1 MANVLNPEPES
12 ITLNTTLE
20 PTTLEPATELEQPPF
35 ESTSNPET
43 AEVVEVPALDADAP
57 TEPVAKAVPVEA
69 APAEEIAPEIVAQAE
84 PVVEAKAEPVV
95 AAAAEPVVEAKAEP
109 VVAAKAEPVVEA
121 KAEPVVEAKAEP
133 VVAAVAETAAE
144 IQAAPEAAPPA
155 TAAAP
160 VARAKAPEHGLE
172 SMDDFSAALAAFER
186 EQAAEAAA
194 VEAYGDKIVSGT
206 VIKQTE
212 KHLVVDVGLKSEGLV
227 PLEQVLDHSG
237 AVRFNPGDVIDVVIE
252 REEPEGGYL
261 VSFERAQ
268 RLRIWDTI
276 EKAANDKTPMTGTV
290 ISRVKGGLTVDI
302 GLKAF
307 LPGSQL
313 EIRPVRN
320 LDGYLGQQIEVRV
333 IKLNKKR
340 GNVVVS
346 RKEILEEE
354 QNAKRSTTLEHLGE
368 GAILTGTVKNLTDY
382 GAFVDLGGID
392 GLLHITDMSW
402 GRLTHPRDL
411 VNVGDEIQVK
421 VLKFDKDKQRVSLG
435 FKQLTPD
442 PWLDAS
448 ERYPVGAHVK
458 GRVLSVTDYGAFVE
472 LEQGIEG
479 LVHLSEMTWSKR
491 LKHPS
496 KLVKPGDEVET
507 VVLSVNPA
515 DRRISLGM
523 KQLLENPWEN
533 LTEKYPTGAVVEG
546 RVRNLTDFGAFIEI
560 EDGIDGLVHVSNLSW
575 TKRVKHP
582 SEIVKKGEKV
592 KAVVLGVEPAE
603 PASLAGHQAVAA
615 RRLGELLRL
624 ASGGRRGPRQGAAD
638 GAIWSLRRDR
648 GGCRGSLPHLRGRR
662 RRRIEAG
669 DGPGA
674 RLQDHQDQRR
684 GEEGGLEPARHRP
697 GGQPHT
703 GRALQGGYSQ
713 ASGLQLHHH
722 ARRPDQLAQGR
733 ALSRFPFRHQ
743 CTTAALRGGR
753 CCLDFVFHS
762 FSLCPASTL
771 ASATPGVSFQV
782 KESSTMPRNVDARIP
797 YSAEFQP

>member
-1 MANVLNPEPES
+1 MANVLNPETES
-12 ITLNTTLE
+12 ITLNTELE
-20 PTTLEPATELEQPPF
+20 TETFNPATELEQPSS
-35 ESTSNPET
+35 ESTSNTET
-43 AEVVEVPALDADAP
+43 AEAVTAVEPTALDADAL
-57 TEPVAKAVPVEA
+57 TKPVAEAPPVEA
-69 APAEEIAPEIVAQAE
+69 S
-84 PVVEAKAEPVV
+84 
-95 AAAAEPVVEAKAEP
+95 AADLREL
-109 VVAAKAEPVVEA
+109 
-121 KAEPVVEAKAEP
+121 
-133 VVAAVAETAAE
+133 
-144 IQAAPEAAPPA
+144 
-155 TAAAP
+155 AAP
-160 VARAKAPEHGLE
+160 VEGPPVTEPADAAHNEAALAHEEPAHESHGQE

-194 VEAYGDKIVSGT
+194 VEAYGDKVVSGT

-212 KHLVVDVGLKSEGLV
+212 KHLVIDVGLKSEGLV
-227 PLEQVLDHSG
+227 PLEQVVDHTG
-237 AVRFNPGDVIDVVIE
+237 AVKFQAGDVIDVVIE
-252 REEPEGGYL
+252 KEEPEGGYL
-261 VSFERAQ
+261 VSYEKAQ
-268 RLRIWDTI
+268 RLRVWDVI
-276 EKAANDKTPMTGTV
+276 EKAANEKTPVIGTV
-290 ISRVKGGLTVDI
+290 VSRVKGGLTVDI

-442 PWLDAS
+442 PWLDAT

-523 KQLLENPWEN
+523 KQLLDNPWEN
-533 LTEKYPTGAVVEG
+533 LTERYPAGTIVEG

-592 KAVVLGVEPAE
+592 KAVVLGVEP
-603 PASLAGHQAVAA
+603 QN
-615 RRLGELLRL
+615 RRLSLGIKQLQPDVWESFFAAHRVGDVVHGKVLRT
-624 ASGGRRGPRQGAAD
+624 AQFGAFVEIAE
-638 GAIWSLRRDR
+638 GVEGLCHIS
-648 GGCRGSLPHLRGRR
+648 
-662 RRRIEAG
+662 EAG
-669 DGPGA
+669 D
-674 RLQDHQDQRR
+674 
-684 GEEGGLEPARHRP
+684 EGGGPSKLE
-697 GGQPHT
+697 T
-703 GRALQGGYSQ
+703 GLEHEFKIIKINVEEKKVGLSLRAVGHE
-713 ASGLQLHHH
+713 AS
-722 ARRPDQLAQGR
+722 RAQVESYKTESHK
-733 ALSRFPFRHQ
+733 AP
-743 CTTAALRGGR
+743 
-753 CCLDFVFHS
+753 
-762 FSLCPASTL
+762 
-771 ASATPGVSFQV
+771 VS
-782 KESSTMPRNVDARIP
+782 SSTTTLGDLINWRKNER
-797 YSAEFQP
+797 

>member
-1 MANVLNPEPES
+1 MSNVLNPEPES
-12 ITLNTTLE
+12 ITLNTELE
-20 PTTLEPATELEQPPF
+20 TPTLEPATESEQPSY
-35 ESTSNPET
+35 ESTSNPEK
-43 AEVVEVPALDADAP
+43 AQVAQSPALDADAP
-57 TEPVAKAVPVEA
+57 TETGKTEYAGTVTEEA
-69 APAEEIAPEIVAQAE
+69 APAEEAE
-84 PVVEAKAEPVV
+84 PQEQADV
-95 AAAAEPVVEAKAEP
+95 
-109 VVAAKAEPVVEA
+109 
-121 KAEPVVEAKAEP
+121 
-133 VVAAVAETAAE
+133 AVAPAHAAHE
-144 IQAAPEAAPPA
+144 FQA
-155 TAAAP
+155 
-160 VARAKAPEHGLE
+160 GE
-172 SMDDFSAALAAFER
+172 SMDDFSAALEAFER

-194 VEAYGDKIVSGT
+194 VEAYGDKLVTGT

-227 PLEQVLDHSG
+227 PLEQVQDHTG
-237 AVRFNPGDVIDVVIE
+237 AVKFNPGDVIDVVIE

-261 VSFERAQ
+261 VSYERAQ
-268 RLRIWDTI
+268 RLRVWDTI
-276 EKAANDKTPMTGTV
+276 EKAANEKIPVIGTV
-290 ISRVKGGLTVDI
+290 VSRVKGGLTVDI

-307 LPGSQL
+307 LPGSQI

-368 GAILTGTVKNLTDY
+368 GAVLTGTVKNLTDY

-442 PWLDAS
+442 PWLDAA

-592 KAVVLGVEPAE
+592 KAVVLGVEP
-603 PASLAGHQAVAA
+603 QN
-615 RRLGELLRL
+615 RRLSLGIKQLQPDVWESFFATHRVGDVVHGKVLRT
-624 ASGGRRGPRQGAAD
+624 AQFGAFVEIAE
-638 GAIWSLRRDR
+638 GVEGLCHIS
-648 GGCRGSLPHLRGRR
+648 
-662 RRRIEAG
+662 EAG
-669 DGPGA
+669 DDA
-674 RLQDHQDQRR
+674 TKL
-684 GEEGGLEPARHRP
+684 ETGLEHEFKIIKINVEEKKVGLSLRAV
-697 GGQPHT
+697 GQEAS
-703 GRALQGGYSQ
+703 RAQVESYKTDT
-713 ASGLQLHHH
+713 HKH
-722 ARRPDQLAQGR
+722 P
-733 ALSRFPFRHQ
+733 
-743 CTTAALRGGR
+743 
-753 CCLDFVFHS
+753 
-762 FSLCPASTL
+762 
-771 ASATPGVSFQV
+771 VS
-782 KESSTMPRNVDARIP
+782 SSTTTLGDLINWRKGER
-797 YSAEFQP
+797 

>member
-1 MANVLNPEPES
+1 MNPGAALMANVLNPEPES
-12 ITLNTTLE
+12 ITLNSQLE
-20 PTTLEPATELEQPPF
+20 TPTIDPATELEQPLH
-35 ESTSNPET
+35 ESTSNFENTEALVSSAPDADATTEHAAEPET
-43 AEVVEVPALDADAP
+43 AEASTA
-57 TEPVAKAVPVEA
+57 EA
-69 APAEEIAPEIVAQAE
+69 H
-84 PVVEAKAEPVV
+84 
-95 AAAAEPVVEAKAEP
+95 
-109 VVAAKAEPVVEA
+109 
-121 KAEPVVEAKAEP
+121 
-133 VVAAVAETAAE
+133 
-144 IQAAPEAAPPA
+144 

-160 VARAKAPEHGLE
+160 PTDKPAEHAHD
-172 SMDDFSAALAAFER
+172 SFDDFSAALEAFER

-194 VEAYGDKIVSGT
+194 VEAYGDKVVSGT

-227 PLEQVLDHSG
+227 PIEQVLDHTG
-237 AVRFNPGDVIDVVIE
+237 AVRFQPGEVIDVVIE

-261 VSFERAQ
+261 VSYEKAQ
-268 RLRIWDTI
+268 RLRVWDTI
-276 EKAANDKTPMTGTV
+276 EKAANDKTPVMGTV
-290 ISRVKGGLTVDI
+290 VSRVKGGLTVDI
-302 GLKAF
+302 GMKAF

-354 QNAKRSTTLEHLGE
+354 QNAKRSQTLEHLGE
-368 GAILTGTVKNLTDY
+368 DAILTGTVKNLTDY

-442 PWLDAS
+442 PWLDAI
-448 ERYPVGAHVK
+448 ERYPVGAHVH

-496 KLVKPGDEVET
+496 KLVKPGDEVDT

-523 KQLLENPWEN
+523 KQLLENPWEH
-533 LTEKYPTGAVVEG
+533 LTERYPAGTVVEG

-582 SEIVKKGEKV
+582 SEVVKKGEKV
-592 KAVVLGVEPAE
+592 KAVVLGVEP
-603 PASLAGHQAVAA
+603 QN
-615 RRLGELLRL
+615 RRLSLGIKQLQPDVWESFFAQHRVGDVVHGKVLRT
-624 ASGGRRGPRQGAAD
+624 AQFGAFVEIAEGVEGLCHISEAVGAD
-638 GAIWSLRRDR
+638 GSPANLEQGQEHEFKIIKINVEEKKVGLSLRAI
-648 GGCRGSLPHLRGRR
+648 GQ
-662 RRRIEAG
+662 EAS
-669 DGPGA
+669 
-674 RLQDHQDQRR
+674 
-684 GEEGGLEPARHRP
+684 
-697 GGQPHT
+697 
-703 GRALQGGYSQ
+703 RAQVENYK
-713 ASGLQLHHH
+713 ADTHKH
-722 ARRPDQLAQGR
+722 P
-733 ALSRFPFRHQ
+733 
-743 CTTAALRGGR
+743 
-753 CCLDFVFHS
+753 
-762 FSLCPASTL
+762 
-771 ASATPGVSFQV
+771 VS
-782 KESSTMPRNVDARIP
+782 SSTTTLGDLINWKSER
-797 YSAEFQP
+797 

>member
-1 MANVLNPEPES
+1 MPNVLNPEPES
-12 ITLNTTLE
+12 ITLNTELETPTLD
-20 PTTLEPATELEQPPF
+20 PATELEAQPS

-43 AEVVEVPALDADAP
+43 AEAQHIAAPALDADAS
-57 TEPVAKAVPVEA
+57 TEPVAQA
-69 APAEEIAPEIVAQAE
+69 APAETEH
-84 PVVEAKAEPVV
+84 
-95 AAAAEPVVEAKAEP
+95 
-109 VVAAKAEPVVEA
+109 
-121 KAEPVVEAKAEP
+121 
-133 VVAAVAETAAE
+133 TS
-144 IQAAPEAAPPA
+144 AAPA
-155 TAAAP
+155 
-160 VARAKAPEHGLE
+160 EHSAE
-172 SMDDFSAALAAFER
+172 SMDDFSAALEAFER

-194 VEAYGDKIVSGT
+194 VEAYGDKVVSGT

-227 PLEQVLDHSG
+227 PIEQVSDHTG
-237 AVRFNPGDVIDVVIE
+237 AVKFQPGEVIEVVIE

-261 VSFERAQ
+261 VSYEKAQ
-268 RLRIWDTI
+268 RLRVWDTI
-276 EKAANDKTPMTGTV
+276 EKHANDKTPIIGTV
-290 ISRVKGGLTVDI
+290 VSRVKGGLTVDV
-302 GLKAF
+302 GMKAF

-448 ERYPVGAHVK
+448 ERYPVGAHVH

-496 KLVKPGDEVET
+496 KLVKPGDEVDT
-507 VVLSVNPA
+507 VVLSVNPG

-533 LTEKYPTGAVVEG
+533 LTERYPAGTVVEG

-592 KAVVLGVEPAE
+592 KAVVLGVEP
-603 PASLAGHQAVAA
+603 QN
-615 RRLGELLRL
+615 RRLSLGIKQLQPDVWESFFATHRVGDVVHGKVLRTAQFGAFVEIAEGVEGLCHISEAGEMPGE
-624 ASGGRRGPRQGAAD
+624 ASKLEVGQENEFKIIKINVEEKKVGL
-638 GAIWSLRRDR
+638 SLRAVS
-648 GGCRGSLPHLRGRR
+648 GH
-662 RRRIEAG
+662 EASR
-669 DGPGA
+669 A
-674 RLQDHQDQRR
+674 QVESYKEH
-684 GEEGGLEPARHRP
+684 AHK
-697 GGQPHT
+697 QP
-703 GRALQGGYSQ
+703 
-713 ASGLQLHHH
+713 
-722 ARRPDQLAQGR
+722 
-733 ALSRFPFRHQ
+733 
-743 CTTAALRGGR
+743 
-753 CCLDFVFHS
+753 
-762 FSLCPASTL
+762 
-771 ASATPGVSFQV
+771 VS
-782 KESSTMPRNVDARIP
+782 SSTTTLGDLINWRKNER
-797 YSAEFQP
+797 

>member
-1 MANVLNPEPES
+1 MANVLNPETES

-20 PTTLEPATELEQPPF
+20 TPTLEPATELEQPPY
-35 ESTSNPET
+35 ESTSTTEPT
-43 AEVVEVPALDADAP
+43 PVVAAPSLDADAP
-57 TEPVAKAVPVEA
+57 LTEP
-69 APAEEIAPEIVAQAE
+69 APEAGQHTQQAT
-84 PVVEAKAEPVV
+84 
-95 AAAAEPVVEAKAEP
+95 
-109 VVAAKAEPVVEA
+109 
-121 KAEPVVEAKAEP
+121 
-133 VVAAVAETAAE
+133 ETAAE
-144 IQAAPEAAPPA
+144 PA
-155 TAAAP
+155 TETAAP
-160 VARAKAPEHGLE
+160 VIPAAAASARKATPTTEPA
-172 SMDDFSAALAAFER
+172 DDFSSALAAFER

-194 VEAYGDKIVSGT
+194 VEAFGDKVVSGK
-206 VIKQTE
+206 VEKQTE
-212 KHLVVDVGLKSEGLV
+212 KYLVVDVGLKSEGLV
-227 PLEQVLDHSG
+227 PLEQVTDHTG
-237 AVRFNPGDVIDVVIE
+237 VVKFKPGDAIDVVIE

-261 VSFERAQ
+261 ASYERAQ
-268 RLRIWDTI
+268 CLRAWDAI
-276 EKAANDKTPMTGTV
+276 EKAANDKTPVTGTV
-290 ISRVKGGLTVDI
+290 VSRVKGGLTVDI
-302 GLKAF
+302 GMKAF

-354 QNAKRSTTLEHLGE
+354 QNTKRTATMDHLGE

-421 VLKFDKDKQRVSLG
+421 VLKFDKEKQRVSLG

-448 ERYPVGAHVK
+448 ERYPTGAKVH

-496 KLVKPGDEVET
+496 KLVKPGDEVDT

-533 LTEKYPTGAVVEG
+533 LSDRYPAGTVVEG

-582 SEIVKKGEKV
+582 SEVVKKGEKV
-592 KAVVLGVEPAE
+592 KAVVLGVEP
-603 PASLAGHQAVAA
+603 QN
-615 RRLGELLRL
+615 RRLSLGIKQLQPDVWESFFASHRVGDVVHGKILRT
-624 ASGGRRGPRQGAAD
+624 AQFGAFVEIAE
-638 GAIWSLRRDR
+638 GVEGLCHIS
-648 GGCRGSLPHLRGRR
+648 
-662 RRRIEAG
+662 EAG
-669 DGPGA
+669 DAHDGSA
-674 RLQDHQDQRR
+674 KLEQ
-684 GEEGGLEPARHRP
+684 GLEHDFKIIKINVEEKKVGLSLRAIS
-697 GGQPHT
+697 GQEAS
-703 GRALQGGYSQ
+703 RATVENYK
-713 ASGLQLHHH
+713 ADAHKH
-722 ARRPDQLAQGR
+722 P
-733 ALSRFPFRHQ
+733 
-743 CTTAALRGGR
+743 
-753 CCLDFVFHS
+753 
-762 FSLCPASTL
+762 
-771 ASATPGVSFQV
+771 VS
-782 KESSTMPRNVDARIP
+782 SSTTTLGDLVNWRKSER
-797 YSAEFQP
+797 

>member
-1 MANVLNPEPES
+1 MAKLLNPETES
-12 ITLNTTLE
+12 TTLNTALE
-20 PTTLEPATELEQPPF
+20 IPTLEPATEQEQPLP

-43 AEVVEVPALDADAP
+43 AVAVENPALDADAP
-57 TEPVAKAVPVEA
+57 SKPLTPVAEASPVVKAAAEAETAPVATEIPAQAEPAAVIETPVVQAAPRAKARTHRAKAEAAPVVEATPIVEATPVVEA
-69 APAEEIAPEIVAQAE
+69 APVAEQA
-84 PVVEAKAEPVV
+84 V
-95 AAAAEPVVEAKAEP
+95 AAPQPQAAEPV
-109 VVAAKAEPVVEA
+109 
-121 KAEPVVEAKAEP
+121 
-133 VVAAVAETAAE
+133 
-144 IQAAPEAAPPA
+144 
-155 TAAAP
+155 AAAP
-160 VARAKAPEHGLE
+160 APARAARADHSLDT
-172 SMDDFSAALAAFER
+172 MDDFSAALEAFER

-194 VEAYGDKIVSGT
+194 VEAFGDKIVSGT
-206 VIKQTE
+206 VIKATD
-212 KHLVVDVGLKSEGLV
+212 KHLVIDVGLKSEGLV
-227 PLEQVLDHSG
+227 PLEQVLDHTG
-237 AVRFNPGDVIDVVIE
+237 AVKFQPGDVIDVVIE
-252 REEPEGGYL
+252 REESEGGYL
-261 VSFERAQ
+261 ASYERAQ
-268 RLRIWDTI
+268 RLRVWDAI
-276 EKAANDKTPMTGTV
+276 EKAAADKTPMMGTV
-290 ISRVKGGLTVDI
+290 VSRVKGGVTVDI

-320 LDGYLGQQIEVRV
+320 LDGYIGQKIEVRV

-354 QNAKRSTTLEHLGE
+354 QNAKRSGTLKQLGE
-368 GAILTGTVKNLTDY
+368 GVVLTGTVKNLTDY

-442 PWLDAS
+442 PWLDAT
-448 ERYPVGAHVK
+448 ERYPVGAHVH

-496 KLVKPGDEVET
+496 KLVKPADEVET

-523 KQLLENPWEN
+523 KQLLDNPWEN
-533 LTEKYPTGAVVEG
+533 LTERYPAGTIVEG

-592 KAVVLGVEPAE
+592 KAVVLGVEP
-603 PASLAGHQAVAA
+603 QN
-615 RRLGELLRL
+615 RRLSLGIKQLQPDVWESFFATHRVGDQVHGKVLRT
-624 ASGGRRGPRQGAAD
+624 AQFGAFVEIAE
-638 GAIWSLRRDR
+638 GVEGLCHIS
-648 GGCRGSLPHLRGRR
+648 
-662 RRRIEAG
+662 EAG
-669 DGPGA
+669 D
-674 RLQDHQDQRR
+674 
-684 GEEGGLEPARHRP
+684 EGGGPSKLE
-697 GGQPHT
+697 T
-703 GRALQGGYSQ
+703 GLEHEFKIIKINVEEKKVGLSLRAVGHHE
-713 ASGLQLHHH
+713 AS
-722 ARRPDQLAQGR
+722 RAQVESYKKD
-733 ALSRFPFRHQ
+733 AHKAP
-743 CTTAALRGGR
+743 
-753 CCLDFVFHS
+753 
-762 FSLCPASTL
+762 
-771 ASATPGVSFQV
+771 VS
-782 KESSTMPRNVDARIP
+782 SSTTTLGDLINWK
-797 YSAEFQP
+797 SEKSEKSEQ

>member
-1 MANVLNPEPES
+1 MSNVLNPETES
-12 ITLNTTLE
+12 ITLNTELE
-20 PTTLEPATELEQPPF
+20 TPILEPATELEKPSF

-43 AEVVEVPALDADAP
+43 AATTEAIAPAALDADAT
-57 TEPVAKAVPVEA
+57 TEPVAA
-69 APAEEIAPEIVAQAE
+69 ATAEAPELAHSEPEQAQVEPAATVEPAPTAESEVAEQAVAEQAVNEQAVTE
-84 PVVEAKAEPVV
+84 PVATEQAV
-95 AAAAEPVVEAKAEP
+95 ATQAAEP
-109 VVAAKAEPVVEA
+109 
-121 KAEPVVEAKAEP
+121 
-133 VVAAVAETAAE
+133 T
-144 IQAAPEAAPPA
+144 APPKHGA
-155 TAAAP
+155 H
-160 VARAKAPEHGLE
+160 PEHGSE
-172 SMDDFSAALAAFER
+172 SMEDFSAALEAFER

-194 VEAYGDKIVSGT
+194 VEAYGDKVVAGT
-206 VIKQTE
+206 VIKLTD

-227 PLEQVLDHSG
+227 PLEQVVDHTG
-237 AVRFNPGDVIDVVIE
+237 EPKFKPGDVIDVVIE

-261 VSFERAQ
+261 VSYEKAQ
-268 RLRIWDTI
+268 RLRVWDTI
-276 EKAANDKTPMTGTV
+276 EKAANDKTPVIGTV
-290 ISRVKGGLTVDI
+290 VSRVKGGLTVDI
-302 GLKAF
+302 GMKAF

-354 QNAKRSTTLEHLGE
+354 QTSKRSHTLEQLGE
-368 GAILTGTVKNLTDY
+368 DAILTGTVKNLTDY

-523 KQLLENPWEN
+523 KQLLENPWEH
-533 LTEKYPTGAVVEG
+533 LTERYPAGTVVEG

-582 SEIVKKGEKV
+582 SEVVKKGEKV
-592 KAVVLGVEPAE
+592 KAVVLGVEP
-603 PASLAGHQAVAA
+603 QN
-615 RRLGELLRL
+615 RRLSLGIKQLQPDVWESFFASHRVGDVVHGKVLRTAQFGAFVEIAEGVEGL
-624 ASGGRRGPRQGAAD
+624 CHVSEAIGDDGGPAKLEQGQENEFKIIKINVEEKKV
-638 GAIWSLRRDR
+638 GLSLRAV
-648 GGCRGSLPHLRGRR
+648 GH
-662 RRRIEAG
+662 EAS
-669 DGPGA
+669 
-674 RLQDHQDQRR
+674 
-684 GEEGGLEPARHRP
+684 
-697 GGQPHT
+697 
-703 GRALQGGYSQ
+703 RA
-713 ASGLQLHHH
+713 
-722 ARRPDQLAQGR
+722 
-733 ALSRFPFRHQ
+733 
-743 CTTAALRGGR
+743 
-753 CCLDFVFHS
+753 
-762 FSLCPASTL
+762 
-771 ASATPGVSFQV
+771 QV
-782 KESSTMPRNVDARIP
+782 EHYKESTHKQPVSSSTTTLGDLINWRKNER
-797 YSAEFQP
+797 